1 MSIILYLDTTAN
13 RLMIGVSRDGEMR
26 ARYVAQT
33 DSHRYHSALLI
44 PAIQQSLREAGVSV
58 RNLTALAVN
67 HGPGSFTGIRTGITT
82 ARTTSQFLDLPVHV
96 FNTFELLANQSP
108 EPVDIFLDAL
118 RGRVYHAC
126 LRFDETGPVYCASAA
141 LKNISPEEVP
151 VTANQMIVSPSL
163 YAQWE
168 SHRMERGIDLRA
180 IPEDWDSPAAM
191 LALVQRYED
200 RFVRSWQEVKPFYL
214 QEPSITLKRPQMPHP

>member
-1 MSIILYLDTTAN
+1 MSVILYLDTTAN
-13 RLMIGVSRDGEMR
+13 RLMIGVSRDGVMC

-44 PAIQQSLREAGVSV
+44 PAIQQVLREAGVSV
-58 RNLTALAVN
+58 RDLTALAVN

-82 ARTTSQFLDLPVHV
+82 ARTSSQFLGLPVHV

-126 LRFDETGPVYCASAA
+126 LRFDETGPVYCSPAELKVLSPDEAPATASQ
-141 LKNISPEEVP
+141 V
-151 VTANQMIVSPSL
+151 IVSPSL

-168 SHRMERGIDLRA
+168 PLMMKQGISLRA

-191 LALVQRYED
+191 LALVQRYGD
-200 RFVRSWQEVKPFYL
+200 RFARPWLEVKPFYL
-214 QEPSITLKRPQMPHP
+214 QEPSITLKRPQTPLH